1 MSLPT
6 PPSTSHREKE
16 AAGSRVVWSQT
27 HQYHCLTS
35 PPRFAPSKSVSAT
48 PKSILKRRTYST
60 LPIDVSERREVTP
73 EPSDPLADLTYL
85 ESTVSKIVALETP
98 VRELIEA
105 YSVLAARLRSCI
117 PTAGPV
123 DSSWPLFRP
132 LRKNRAALTEA
143 IVRDLGRALEEPPK
157 SEEPVELCEERCL
170 LPSPA
175 KSPRKRGG
183 LSAEQV
189 KHARDVCQTCHAVM
203 RLLALVFTTPAL
215 YNIFKDLQLDS
226 MLTQVLAIP
235 LADTLP
241 TPNARKTYALAIW
254 LLSAQRLPADILLP
268 ARDRIAYALRR
279 GIDGEL
285 GKEGK
290 KGSVSDGLKAI
301 HDLSL
306 HHPETFV
313 PAFTEL
319 LPSVL
324 GALLG
329 PTLTLRVQA
338 CHALGGFAYAA
349 ASLERCQL
357 HTRISTTV
365 ADFLTEEMS
374 TAISASPIKSPS
386 KSPSKDPALIRTLRT
401 TLLATEPQ
409 HPAQGPTW
417 ALCVLANLIILIGP
431 ALYTSARLERSL
443 RAMLA
448 VGMRTKRSSV
458 RAVLCLVWRCLA
470 WVYFQPPLLPDP
482 DSESEVEEE
491 DDDAPQRPDVRG
503 TFWDL
508 ASTYKDMGCGVNL
521 IYALLSDPNTRDE
534 ERFERAFGMLKAMLK
549 RGGTTRE
556 EAMLVLRRLCS
567 SDAEAEADGFDMKRL
582 LPPSLFSAN
591 PGLLSV
597 DYKNLATVVKPMFA
611 DCLQVDDIT
620 PLTREEITRESIL
633 DELLEIWKEGF
644 RCIEMPDRAD
654 PPEDIVATW
663 EGVVKANGAFFQ
675 DSGDDDGTA
684 EFAIRAVNVL
694 TGLLEDDSLDVRVK
708 QQVLSPG
715 PPATSPVKRQRKL
728 IEINERTNADLLIT
742 IVHSLWTHLQQAIPR
757 ELLGD
762 AAKEMLSGMWTVE
775 HRLASEARAE
785 WASLC
790 ADVILTCEGS
800 SVDVFW
806 SRAWNWAEE
815 DVRVSW
821 EAFAERWRRDSKA
834 GWEGAVALLNIPF
847 ESGKAWELRL
857 PEVELW
863 ENLLTYAVNS
873 ALDYGH
879 EAGHVLDQVA
889 GAIMRSYDPTS
900 STIVRIADI
909 LLSQLNIA
917 EARELPCTLLQ
928 FVNEALLSS
937 YPPEPRNTV
946 HIMWVVRTLTDVLES
961 CPLEMVMELMD
972 LVGEGLAVWVTD
984 ECSAL
989 PLDDYAYN
997 IATMYEMVL
1006 ATTRP
1011 LPATEDLVQRLS
1023 PFFESALQG
1032 RSDKPA
1038 SVYDAL
1044 RDIWDSKYSLA
1055 SIPTATWPVSIQEFF
1070 GLAASSQERELVE
1083 ASPAATAAIV
1093 EQEQEESPQMLEPA
1107 VVLEMPS
1114 TPLRSREVARPST
1127 PTSEPIFH
1135 FAPLQSPR
1143 SPGAATPLLIPS
1155 TPIRTPLL
1163 KSKRRLS
1170 PGSALTMSPS
1180 KRRRLEAE
1188 NKENESP
1195 VVIASVMDRIL
1206 NQTPVSAKPMKRAI
1220 RDEDEDEEIH
1230 HRVLKKS
1237 KSFPPSS
1244 HYDDEEESL
1253 VEAQLLPST
1262 DEDVFSSC
1270 SRTVRS
1276 QPKRKLVFDAVE
1288 VPSLRDAYGLG
1299 LSRSA
1304 TPKSRMRPRVSS
1316 STGRT
1321 TRRHLDFGY
1330 ENKPTPASPFT
1341 PLRESFM
1348 TKLLGSPS
1356 PLPEMAVPDSD
1367 DSIMADDVPQK
1378 LSSDVPSSDDF
1389 LGVVTP
1395 HRLISPPPRRSAFKD
1410 DPPSDDSV
1418 VGSSPT
1424 RHVAARRLSRQNS
1437 NSLQR
1442 PALISMETF

>member
-1 MSLPT
+1 MMSLPT
-6 PPSTSHREKE
+6 PPSTSHRERE
-16 AAGSRVVWSQT
+16 ADAPAGSRVVWSQT

-35 PPRFAPSKSVSAT
+35 PPRFAPSKTVAAT

-60 LPIDVSERREVTP
+60 LPIVVAEQRETTP
-73 EPSDPLADLTYL
+73 EPSDPLVDLTYL
-85 ESTVSKIVALETP
+85 QSTVSKIIALETP

-117 PTAGPV
+117 PTTGPV

-132 LRKNRAALTEA
+132 LRKNRAALTDA
-143 IVRDLGRALEEPPK
+143 IVRDLGRALEEPPN
-157 SEEPVELCEERCL
+157 SEEPAEPCEERCL

-189 KHARDVCQTCHAVM
+189 KHARDVCHTCHAVM

-254 LLSAQRLPADILLP
+254 LISAQRLPSDILLP

-324 GALLG
+324 AALLG

-338 CHALGGFAYAA
+338 CHALGGFAYAV
-349 ASLERCQL
+349 ASMERCQL

-365 ADFLTEEMS
+365 ADFFTEG
-374 TAISASPIKSPS
+374 IPP
-386 KSPSKDPALIRTLRT
+386 LIRTLRT

-409 HPAQGPTW
+409 HPAQGPSW
-417 ALCVLANLIILIGP
+417 ALCVLANLIVLIGP
-431 ALYTSARLERSL
+431 ALYTSARLERSV

-491 DDDAPQRPDVRG
+491 DDDDAFKKPDVRG

-508 ASTYKDMGCGVNL
+508 ISTYKDMGCGVNL

-534 ERFERAFGMLKAMLK
+534 ERLERAFAMLKAMLK

-567 SDAEAEADGFDMKRL
+567 SDAEADADGFDMKRM

-597 DYKNLATVVKPMFA
+597 DYKNLATVVKPMFG

-620 PLTREEITRESIL
+620 PLTHEELARESIL
-633 DELLEIWKEGF
+633 DELLEIWKDGF
-644 RCIEMPDRAD
+644 KCVEMPDRAD

-663 EGVVKANGAFFQ
+663 EGVVKANVAFSQ
-675 DSGDDDGTA
+675 DSGDDDATA
-684 EFAIRAVNVL
+684 EFAVRAVSVL
-694 TGLLEDDSLDVRVK
+694 MGLLQDEDLDVRVK

-715 PPATSPVKRQRKL
+715 PPASSPVKRLRKPV
-728 IEINERTNADLLIT
+728 EVNERTNASLLLT
-742 IVHSLWTHLQQAIPR
+742 IVHCLWTHLQQSMPR

-762 AAKEMLSGMWTVE
+762 AAKEMLTGMWTVE
-775 HRLASEARAE
+775 DRLASEARAE

-790 ADVILTCEGS
+790 ADVLLVCEGC

-806 SRAWNWAEE
+806 SRASDWAEE

-821 EAFAERWRRDSKA
+821 EAFTERWRRDSKA

-889 GAIMRSYDPTS
+889 GAIMRSYDPS
-900 STIVRIADI
+900 SSAIVRIADI
-909 LLSQLNIA
+909 LLSQLNIS

-946 HIMWVVRTLTDVLES
+946 HIMWVVRALTDVLES
-961 CPLEMVMELMD
+961 CPLEMVVELME
-972 LVGEGLAVWVTD
+972 LVGEGLGVWVSD

-997 IATMYEMVL
+997 IAIMYEMVL

-1011 LPATEDLVQRLS
+1011 LPATEDLVERLS
-1023 PFFESALQG
+1023 PFLESALQG

-1038 SVYDAL
+1038 SVCEAL
-1044 RDIWDSKYSLA
+1044 RESWDSKYSVA
-1055 SIPTATWPVSIQEFF
+1055 SIPASAWPVSIQEFF
-1070 GLAASSQERELVE
+1070 GLTAPSQEQDVE
-1083 ASPAATAAIV
+1083 DSPVSIVAIV
-1093 EQEQEESPQMLEPA
+1093 EQEEPPQVLGPA
-1107 VVLEMPS
+1107 VLLQAPS
-1114 TPLRSREVARPST
+1114 TPVRPRSAPRHLI
-1127 PTSEPIFH
+1127 PTSEPVFR

-1155 TPIRTPLL
+1155 TPTRTPLL

-1195 VVIASVMDRIL
+1195 VVIASVMERIL
-1206 NQTPVSAKPMKRAI
+1206 NQTPVSVKPMKRAM
-1220 RDEDEDEEIH
+1220 RDEEDEDEEIH

-1244 HYDDEEESL
+1244 HHDDDEESL
-1253 VEAQLLPST
+1253 VEAQLLPSLH
-1262 DEDVFSSC
+1262 DDVFSSC
-1270 SRTVRS
+1270 SRSVGS
-1276 QPKRKLVFDAVE
+1276 QLKRKLVFDAVE
-1288 VPSLRDAYGLG
+1288 VPSLRDAYGSG

-1304 TPKSRMRPRVSS
+1304 TPKSRIRPRVSS
-1316 STGRT
+1316 STCRT
-1321 TRRHLDFGY
+1321 ARRHLDSGY
-1330 ENKPTPASPFT
+1330 ENKPTPASAFT
-1341 PLRESFM
+1341 PLRDSFM

-1356 PLPEMAVPDSD
+1356 PLPEIAVPDSD
-1367 DSIMADDVPQK
+1367 DSIMADDVLQK
-1378 LSSDVPSSDDF
+1378 SSSDVPSSDDF

-1395 HRLISPPPRRSAFKD
+1395 HRLISPPPRRSAFNA

-1418 VGSSPT
+1418 IGSSPT
-1424 RHVAARRLSRQNS
+1424 RHIAARRLSRQNS

-1442 PALISMETF
+1442 PAMISMETL